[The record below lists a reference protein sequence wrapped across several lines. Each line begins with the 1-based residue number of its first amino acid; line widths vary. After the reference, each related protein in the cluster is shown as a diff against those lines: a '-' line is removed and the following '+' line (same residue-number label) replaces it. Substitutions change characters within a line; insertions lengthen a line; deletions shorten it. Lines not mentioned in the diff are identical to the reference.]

1 MHRPASRLPQPF
13 RTQPA
18 NNSAGRDRV
27 LERLTSQPGKS
38 KQRVRPLDVPPQ
50 ASLAHGG
57 HRDDKAPAAS
67 RRLSRR
73 ASAARTRRSTV
84 FGRGEDAELL
94 RVRSSPF
101 IPPRLYFQ
109 NRPHIWQIVAS
120 IEDRSDSEDD
130 GADVEQNV
138 GLAHTPAR
146 RQQQQ
151 LGTRGT
157 LLSSVKKG
165 GPRQSYDIAVHER
178 AAHVPRLP
186 SLRLSGAPELDEG
199 EDEAGEHP
207 EVRPDEI
214 EEDVEGE
221 EEEVYE
227 GNSMTLAD
235 ILMHAGHQGNT
246 SLQILGEELE
256 DEMSDWE

>member
-1 MHRPASRLPQPF
+1 MRSYL
-13 RTQPA
+13 
-18 NNSAGRDRV
+18 
-27 LERLTSQPGKS
+27 
-38 KQRVRPLDVPPQ
+38 
-50 ASLAHGG
+50 SLYPY
-57 HRDDKAPAAS
+57 RII
-67 RRLSRR
+67 
-73 ASAARTRRSTV
+73 TV
-84 FGRGEDAELL
+84 
-94 RVRSSPF
+94 
-101 IPPRLYFQ
+101 
-109 NRPHIWQIVAS
+109 HIYKIVAS

-130 GADVEQNV
+130 GVDIEQNV
-138 GLAHTPAR
+138 GLARTPAC
-146 RQQQQ
+146 RQQQH

-199 EDEAGEHP
+199 EDEADDL

-214 EEDVEGE
+214 EEDVAGE
-221 EEEVYE
+221 DEEVYE

-235 ILMHAGHQGNT
+235 ILMHAGQQGNT